1 VDIIWTGQAQDNL
14 TVTGKVLNIS
24 CNESRS
30 IITAVTRKIFDISCN
45 EPEVSEQ
52 LLQISTIQKERRNAK
67 NREMNHKYQNNCCKL
82 QQITKRGETPR
93 IVKTTEQIT
102 KESGTQLLIITPTDR
117 SLKCVTHGP
126 CNRVTAYELVVTKT
140 ENEDYKKITCTR
152 LSYGLQE

>member
-67 NREMNHKYQNNCCKL
+67 NREMNHKYQNNCCK
-82 QQITKRGETPR
+82 
-93 IVKTTEQIT
+93 
-102 KESGTQLLIITPTDR
+102 
-117 SLKCVTHGP
+117 
-126 CNRVTAYELVVTKT
+126 
-140 ENEDYKKITCTR
+140 
-152 LSYGLQE
+152 